1 MSQICHLLCRYC
13 NLTYIQSIFFPMN
26 NLRLVKFSTFIF
38 SILSIGAVYAQA
50 IYPIDQAEILAG
62 SKFDIKIEF
71 SQVLKPEEVFIELNG
86 VPANKAILSKSEF
99 IANENGKGS
108 SIIYRDVQLSKAGK
122 YQALARTPQEKL
134 QVTWDVYASGPRRV
148 KNVIL
153 FIGDGMT
160 IANRTAAR
168 VLSKGIAEGKYQG
181 RLAFDD
187 MPSTA
192 MIGTS
197 GSDSLITDSA
207 NSMSAYTTGHKT
219 AVNAMGVYVSRANDN
234 LSHPKVETITELL
247 KRKTKM
253 SVGIV
258 SDAELEDATPGAMVA
273 HTRRRADKQY
283 IADQLLASKAEVIL
297 GGGSAYFYPKSSKGS
312 KRKDENNLV
321 DTFKTD
327 GYQIALTKQELIA
340 AAQNKNTK
348 KLFGVFHPD
357 NMDGSLDR
365 LFLKK
370 NTVSQY
376 PNQPDL
382 TEMTQ
387 SAIDVLSRNPNGFF
401 LMVEAALIDKFNHPL
416 DWERAAFD
424 TIMLSNAVQVAKD
437 FAKTHPDT
445 LIIVTPDHT
454 HSGSI
459 SGVVHDDKPGPLREK
474 VGIYADA
481 GYPNYPKADIQGYPN
496 QIDVTKRLAFF
507 YGSYP
512 DHYETLH
519 PKLDG
524 TFVPAVKGEDGK
536 YVANSKYLQLQE
548 DAIHVGGNLP
558 SHQDVGVHTA
568 DDAVLNATGP
578 GSEKFK
584 GFMDNTEVFKIM
596 VQTLGLGAK

>member
-1 MSQICHLLCRYC
+1 MKISSVLKFAL
-13 NLTYIQSIFFPMN
+13 SIFV
-26 NLRLVKFSTFIF
+26 LC
-38 SILSIGAVYAQA
+38 QA
-50 IYPIDQAEILAG
+50 FAIQAATIYPINDASILLG

-71 SQVLKPEEVFIELNG
+71 NAVVPVTDIRLTINGAPLNSI
-86 VPANKAILSKSEF
+86 VSPPPEF

-108 SIIYRDVQLSKAGK
+108 SIVYRDVELKQTGKLVIDAKAGDETAK
-122 YQALARTPQEKL
+122 
-134 QVTWDVYASGPRRV
+134 VTWNVYASGPRKV

-168 VLSKGIAEGKYQG
+168 VLSKGITQGKYQNV
-181 RLAFDD
+181 LSFDD
-187 MPSTA
+187 MPNTA
-192 MIGTS
+192 LIGTS

-207 NSMSAYTTGHKT
+207 NSMSAYMTGHKT
-219 AVNAMGVYVSRANDN
+219 AVNAMGVYVSRATDN
-234 LSHPKVETITELL
+234 LSHPKVETIAELI

-258 SDAELEDATPGAMVA
+258 SDAELEDATPGAVVS

-283 IADQLLASKAEVIL
+283 IADQLLASGADVIL
-297 GGGSAYFYPKSSKGS
+297 GGGSAYFYPQTSKGS
-312 KRKDENNLV
+312 KRKDDKSLV
-321 DTFKTD
+321 EAFKSN
-327 GYQIALTKQELIA
+327 GYQLAFTKQELMSES
-340 AAQNKNTK
+340 QNPATK

-365 LFLKK
+365 FFLKK
-370 NTVSQY
+370 NTVMEY

-382 TEMTQ
+382 TQMTQ
-387 SAIDVLSRNPNGFF
+387 AALDVLSKNKNGFF

-424 TIMLSNAVQVAKD
+424 TIMLSNAVQIAKD

-459 SGVVHDDKPGPLREK
+459 SGVVNDSKPGPLREK
-474 VGIYADA
+474 VGTYADA
-481 GYPNYPKADIQGYPN
+481 GYPNYPKANVEGYPD
-496 QIDVTKRLAFF
+496 QVDVSKRLAFF
-507 YGSYP
+507 YGAYP
-512 DHYETLH
+512 DHYETMH

-524 TFVPAVKGEDGK
+524 TFIPAVKLDDGA
-536 YVANSKYLQLQE
+536 YAANPKYLQQQQ

-558 SHQDVGVHTA
+558 VNQESGVHTA
-568 DDAVLNATGP
+568 DDAVLNAVGP
-578 GSEKFK
+578 NSDKFK
-584 GFMDNTEVFKIM
+584 GFMDNTMVFKVM
-596 VQTLGLGAK
+596 VESLGLGQK

>member
-1 MSQICHLLCRYC
+1 MSINRFARFLLVTAAFYF
-13 NLTYIQSIFFPMN
+13 NHTAHAA
-26 NLRLVKFSTFIF
+26 
-38 SILSIGAVYAQA
+38 AVY
-50 IYPIDQAEILAG
+50 PINNAAILAG
-62 SKFDIKIEF
+62 SKFDIKVEF
-71 SQVLKPEEVFIELNG
+71 SQAVNLEEVVIDINGSPSNKLITAKPEFI
-86 VPANKAILSKSEF
+86 P
-99 IANENGKGS
+99 NENGKGS
-108 SIIYRDVQLSKAGK
+108 SILFRDVQLTKAGK
-122 YQALARTPQEKL
+122 YQVVARTPQERL

-168 VLSKGIAEGKYQG
+168 VLSKGIVEGKYQG
-181 RLAFDD
+181 KLAFDD

-219 AVNAMGVYVSRANDN
+219 AVNAMGVYVSRASDN
-234 LSHPKVETITELL
+234 LSHPKVETITELV
-247 KRKTKM
+247 KRNTNM

-258 SDAELEDATPGAMVA
+258 SDAELQDATPGAMVA

-283 IADQLLASKAEVIL
+283 IADQLLASHAEVIL
-297 GGGSAYFYPKSSKGS
+297 GGGSAYFYPQSTKGS

-321 DTFKTD
+321 DAFKAD
-327 GYQIALTKQELIA
+327 GYKVALTKQELIA
-340 AAQNKNTK
+340 AAENKNTK

-370 NTVSQY
+370 NTVPQY

-387 SAIDVLSRNPNGFF
+387 SAIEVLSRNPNGFF

-424 TIMLSNAVQVAKD
+424 TIMLSNAVQSAKD

-459 SGVVHDDKPGPLREK
+459 SGVIHDDKPGLLREK
-474 VGIYADA
+474 VGIYAEA
-481 GYPNYPKADIQGYPN
+481 GYPNYPKADVQGYPN
-496 QIDVTKRLAFF
+496 QIDVSKRLAFF
-507 YGSYP
+507 YGNYP
-512 DHYETLH
+512 DHYETMH

-524 TFVPAVKGEDGK
+524 TFVPAVKSDNGK
-536 YVANSKYLQLQE
+536 FIANPKYLQLQE

-558 SHQDVGVHTA
+558 SHQDAGVHTA
-568 DDAVLNATGP
+568 DDAVLNAMGP

-584 GFMDNTEVFKIM
+584 GFMDNTEVFKVM
-596 VQTLGLGAK
+596 VQSLGLGSK

>member
-1 MSQICHLLCRYC
+1 MNIARLLKVTPF
-13 NLTYIQSIFFPMN
+13 L
-26 NLRLVKFSTFIF
+26 FSA
-38 SILSIGAVYAQA
+38 LYIGAAQGQA
-50 IYPIDQAEILAG
+50 IYPIDKAEILAG
-62 SKFDIKIEF
+62 SKFDIKVELKQVVNQNDLIIE
-71 SQVLKPEEVFIELNG
+71 VNG
-86 VPANKAILSKSEF
+86 IPANKAILAKPEF
-99 IANENGKGS
+99 ISDENGKGS
-108 SIIYRDVQLSKAGK
+108 SIIYRDVQFSKAGQ
-122 YQALARTPQEKL
+122 YVITARSPQEKL
-134 QVTWDVYASGPRRV
+134 QVTWDIYASGPRRV

-168 VLSKGIAEGKYQG
+168 VLSKGISEGKYQG

-219 AVNAMGVYVSRANDN
+219 AVNAMGVYVSRASDN
-234 LSHPKVETITELL
+234 LSHPRVETITELL
-247 KRKTKM
+247 KRKTNM

-258 SDAELEDATPGAMVA
+258 SDAELQDATPGAMVA

-297 GGGSAYFYPKSSKGS
+297 GGGAAYFYPQSAKGS
-312 KRKDENNLV
+312 KRKDENNLI
-321 DTFKTD
+321 DAFKMD
-327 GYQIALTKQELIA
+327 GYQVAFTKQELITA
-340 AAQNKNTK
+340 AENKNTK
-348 KLFGVFHPD
+348 KLFGVFHPE

-387 SAIDVLSRNPNGFF
+387 TAIDVLSRNPNGFF

-474 VGIYADA
+474 VGIYAAA
-481 GYPNYPKADIQGYPN
+481 GYPNYPKADVQGYPN
-496 QIDVTKRLAFF
+496 QIDVSKRLAFF
-507 YGSYP
+507 YGNYP
-512 DHYETLH
+512 DHYETMH

-524 TFVPAVKGEDGK
+524 TFVPAIKDESGK
-536 YVANSKYLQLQE
+536 YIANPKYIQLQE

-578 GSEKFK
+578 GSGKFK
-584 GFMDNTEVFKIM
+584 GFMDNTEVFKVM
-596 VQTLGLGAK
+596 VQTLGLGSK

>member
-1 MSQICHLLCRYC
+1 MKTH
-13 NLTYIQSIFFPMN
+13 
-26 NLRLVKFSTFIF
+26 
-38 SILSIGAVYAQA
+38 LSIKTSLFISLGFIAGFVQAAA
-50 IYPIDQAEILAG
+50 IYPIDQAAILAG

-71 SQVLKPEEVFIELNG
+71 NTVISPEAAVIELNG
-86 VPANKAILSKSEF
+86 APINKSISSKPEF

-108 SIIYRDVQLSKAGK
+108 SILFRDVQLAKAGK
-122 YQALARTPQEKL
+122 YEIVARSPQERL
-134 QVTWDVYASGPRRV
+134 QVSWDVYSSGPRRV

-160 IANRTAAR
+160 IANRTTAR
-168 VLSKGIAEGKYQG
+168 VLSKGIQEGKYQG

-187 MPSTA
+187 MPNTA

-219 AVNAMGVYVSRANDN
+219 AVNAMGVYVSRASDN
-234 LSHPKVETITELL
+234 LSHPKVETIAELI
-247 KRKTKM
+247 KRNTKM
-253 SVGIV
+253 AVGIV
-258 SDAELEDATPGAMVA
+258 SDAELEDATPGAMVS

-283 IADQLLASKAEVIL
+283 IADQLLSSGAEVIL
-297 GGGSAYFYPKSSKGS
+297 GGGSAYFYPQSAKVS
-312 KRKDENNLV
+312 KRKDDKNLV
-321 DTFKTD
+321 EGFKSE
-327 GYQIALTKQELIA
+327 GYQLAFTKQELTS
-340 AAQNKNTK
+340 AAQNKSTK

-365 LFLKK
+365 LYLKK
-370 NTVSQY
+370 NTVEQY

-424 TIMLSNAVQVAKD
+424 TIMLSNAVQIAKD

-474 VGIYADA
+474 VGIYAEA

-496 QIDVTKRLAFF
+496 KIDVSKRIAFF
-507 YGSYP
+507 YGAYP
-512 DHYETLH
+512 DHYETMH

-524 TFVPAVKGEDGK
+524 TFVPAIKDESGK
-536 YVANSKYLQLQE
+536 YVANPKYIQLQE
-548 DAIHVGGNLP
+548 DAIHMGGNLP
-558 SHQDVGVHTA
+558 VNQESGVHTA
-568 DDAVLNATGP
+568 DDAVLNAMGP

-596 VQTLGLGAK
+596 VQSLGLGSK

>member
-1 MSQICHLLCRYC
+1 
-13 NLTYIQSIFFPMN
+13 MN

-38 SILSIGAVYAQA
+38 SILSIGTVYAQA

-99 IANENGKGS
+99 ISNENGKGS

-122 YQALARTPQEKL
+122 YQVLARTPQEKL
-134 QVTWDVYASGPRRV
+134 QATWDVYASGPRRV

>member
-1 MSQICHLLCRYC
+1 MNIAHLIKSTLC
-13 NLTYIQSIFFPMN
+13 
-26 NLRLVKFSTFIF
+26 VF
-38 SILSIGAVYAQA
+38 SIAFISAAHAQA
-50 IYPIDQAEILAG
+50 IYPIDNAQILAG
-62 SKFDIKIEF
+62 SNFDIKVELSQAVNPSEVVIE
-71 SQVLKPEEVFIELNG
+71 VNG
-86 VPANKAILSKSEF
+86 LPVNKLILAKSEF
-99 IANENGKGS
+99 IQNENGKGS
-108 SIIYRDVQLSKAGK
+108 SIIYRDVQLPKAGK
-122 YQALARTPQEKL
+122 YAVVARTPQEKL
-134 QVTWDVYASGPRRV
+134 QVTWEVYASGPRRV

-168 VLSKGIAEGKYQG
+168 VLSKGIIEGKYQG

-219 AVNAMGVYVSRANDN
+219 AVNAMGVYVSRASNN
-234 LSHPKVETITELL
+234 LSHPKVETIAELI

-258 SDAELEDATPGAMVA
+258 SDAELQDATPGAMVA

-297 GGGSAYFYPKSSKGS
+297 GGGSAYFYPQSSKGS

-321 DTFKTD
+321 ETFKAD
-327 GYQIALTKQELIA
+327 GYQVALTKQELIA
-340 AAQNKNTK
+340 ASENKNTK

-459 SGVVHDDKPGPLREK
+459 SGVVNDDKTGPLREK
-474 VGIYADA
+474 VGTYADA

-496 QIDVTKRLAFF
+496 KIDVTKRLAFF
-507 YGSYP
+507 YGNYP

-524 TFVPAVKGEDGK
+524 TFVPAVKGEGGK
-536 YVANSKYLQLQE
+536 YIANPKYIQLQE

-558 SHQDVGVHTA
+558 AHQESGVHTA
-568 DDAVLNATGP
+568 DDAVLNAIGP

-584 GFMDNTEVFKIM
+584 GFMDNTEVFKVM
-596 VQTLGLGAK
+596 VQTLGLGSK

>member
-1 MSQICHLLCRYC
+1 MNLPKIFKLL
-13 NLTYIQSIFFPMN
+13 LPF
-26 NLRLVKFSTFIF
+26 LVTF
-38 SILSIGAVYAQA
+38 YALQTNA
-50 IYPIDQAEILAG
+50 ATIYPIDSAAILMG
-62 SKFDIKIEF
+62 SRFDIKIEF
-71 SQVLKPEEVFIELNG
+71 NNAISIDDIVIELNG
-86 VPANKAILSKSEF
+86 KPISNFHTTKPEF
-99 IANENGKGS
+99 ISNEGGKGS
-108 SIIYRDVQLSKAGK
+108 SVIYRDIQFAKSGK
-122 YQALARTPQEKL
+122 YLLTAKTPQEKAE
-134 QVTWDVYASGPRRV
+134 VTWDVYSSGPRRV

-153 FIGDGMT
+153 FVGDGMT

-168 VLSKGIAEGKYQG
+168 VLSKGIIEGKYQG

-219 AVNAMGVYVSRANDN
+219 AVNAMGVYASRASDT
-234 LSHPKVETITELL
+234 LSHPKVETIAELI

-258 SDAELEDATPGAMVA
+258 SDAELQDATPGAVVS

-283 IADQLLASKAEVIL
+283 IADQLLASGAEVIL
-297 GGGSAYFYPKSSKGS
+297 GGGSAYFYPQSLKGS
-312 KRKDENNLV
+312 KRKDEKNLV
-321 DTFKTD
+321 ELFKSD
-327 GYQIALTKQELIA
+327 GYQIALTKQELLSA
-340 AAQNKNTK
+340 ADNKNTK

-365 LFLKK
+365 LYLKK
-370 NTVSQY
+370 NTVNQY

-382 TEMTQ
+382 TEMTS
-387 SAIDVLSRNPNGFF
+387 SAIEVLSRNPNGFF

-424 TIMLSNAVQVAKD
+424 TIMLSNAVQIAKD

-459 SGVVHDDKPGPLREK
+459 SGVVNDEKPGPLRER
-474 VGIYADA
+474 VGVYANA
-481 GYPNYPKADIQGYPN
+481 GYPNYPKADVQGYPS
-496 QIDVTKRLAFF
+496 QIDVSKRLAFF
-507 YGSYP
+507 YGNYP
-512 DHYETLH
+512 DHYETMH

-524 TFVPAVKGEDGK
+524 TFVPAVKGEGGK
-536 YVANSKYLQLQE
+536 YVANPKYQQLQE

-558 SHQDVGVHTA
+558 AHQDTGVHTA
-568 DDAVLNATGP
+568 DDAVLNAMGP

-584 GFMDNTEVFKIM
+584 GFMDNTEVFKVM
-596 VQTLGLGAK
+596 VDTLGLGQK

>member
-1 MSQICHLLCRYC
+1 MTSSLWIFEIIL
-13 NLTYIQSIFFPMN
+13 NFFPQTMN
-26 NLRLVKFSTFIF
+26 LSQLSKFTLTFLV
-38 SILSIGAVYAQA
+38 SIYAALSHSAV
-50 IYPIDQAEILAG
+50 IYPIDNAAILSG

-71 SQVLKPEEVFIELNG
+71 SHVINPEDIAIELNG
-86 VPANKAILSKSEF
+86 KPISKTVLVKPEF
-99 IANENGKGS
+99 ISNESGKGS
-108 SIIYRDVQLSKAGK
+108 SLIFRDIQLSKSGK
-122 YQALARTPQEKL
+122 YLLTAKTSQEKVG
-134 QVTWDVYASGPRRV
+134 VTWDVYSGGPRRV

-153 FIGDGMT
+153 FVGDGMT

-168 VLSKGIAEGKYQG
+168 VLSKGIVEGKYQG
-181 RLAFDD
+181 KLAFDD
-187 MPSTA
+187 MPYTA

-219 AVNAMGVYVSRANDN
+219 AVNAMGVYVSRASDN
-234 LSHPKVETITELL
+234 LAHPKVETIAELI

-258 SDAELEDATPGAMVA
+258 SDAELQDATPGAMVA

-283 IADQLLASKAEVIL
+283 IADQLLASGAEVIL
-297 GGGSAYFYPKSSKGS
+297 GGGSAYFYPQSTKGS
-312 KRKDENNLV
+312 KRKDEKNLV
-321 DTFKTD
+321 DVFKSD
-327 GYQIALTKQELIA
+327 GYQVALTKQELLA
-340 AAQNKNTK
+340 TSANKNTK

-365 LFLKK
+365 LYLKK
-370 NTVSQY
+370 NTVNQY

-382 TEMTQ
+382 TEMTS
-387 SAIDVLSRNPNGFF
+387 SAIEVLSRNPNGFF

-424 TIMLSNAVQVAKD
+424 TIMLSNAVQIAKD

-459 SGVVHDDKPGPLREK
+459 SGVINDDKPGPLREK
-474 VGIYADA
+474 VGIYAEA
-481 GYPNYPKADIQGYPN
+481 GYPNYPKADVQGYPS
-496 QIDVTKRLAFF
+496 QIDVSKRIAFF
-507 YGSYP
+507 YGNYP
-512 DHYETLH
+512 DHYETMH

-524 TFVPAVKGEDGK
+524 TFVPAVKGEGGK
-536 YVANSKYLQLQE
+536 FVANPKYQQLQE

-558 SHQDVGVHTA
+558 SHQDSGVHTA
-568 DDAVLNATGP
+568 DDAVLNAVGP
-578 GSEKFK
+578 GADKFK
-584 GFMDNTEVFKIM
+584 GFMDNTEVFRVM
-596 VQTLGLGAK
+596 VDALGLGQK

>member
-1 MSQICHLLCRYC
+1 MKIASFLKITSFILATCFF
-13 NLTYIQSIFFPMN
+13 NVTYAA
-26 NLRLVKFSTFIF
+26 
-38 SILSIGAVYAQA
+38 AV
-50 IYPIDQAEILAG
+50 YPIDKAEILAG
-62 SKFDIKIEF
+62 SKFDIKVEFNQVIKPGDVVIEM
-71 SQVLKPEEVFIELNG
+71 NG
-86 VPANKAILSKSEF
+86 APIGKLINTKSEF
-99 IANENGKGS
+99 IENEHGKGS
-108 SIIYRDVQLSKAGK
+108 SIIFRDVQLLKAGK
-122 YQALARTPQEKL
+122 YEVLARSPQEKL
-134 QVTWDVYASGPRRV
+134 SVTWDIYSSGPRRV

-168 VLSKGIAEGKYQG
+168 VLSKGISEGKYQG

-187 MPSTA
+187 MPNTA

-234 LSHPKVETITELL
+234 LSHPRVETISEII
-247 KRKTKM
+247 KRNTKM

-258 SDAELEDATPGAMVA
+258 SDAELQDATPGAMVS

-297 GGGSAYFYPKSSKGS
+297 GGGSAYFYPQSSKGS
-312 KRKDENNLV
+312 KRKDEANLV
-321 DTFKTD
+321 DAFKLD
-327 GYQIALTKQELIA
+327 GYQVALTKQELIA
-340 AAQNKNTK
+340 AAQNKNTM

-370 NTVSQY
+370 NTVAEY

-387 SAIDVLSRNPNGFF
+387 SAIEVLSRNPNGFF

-474 VGIYADA
+474 VGIYAAA
-481 GYPNYPKADIQGYPN
+481 GYPNYPKADVQGYPN
-496 QIDVTKRLAFF
+496 QIDVSKRLAFF
-507 YGSYP
+507 YGNYP
-512 DHYETLH
+512 DHYETMH

-524 TFVPAVKGEDGK
+524 TFVPAVKGEGGQYIANPK
-536 YVANSKYLQLQE
+536 YVQLQE

-596 VQTLGLGAK
+596 VQTLGLGSK

>member
-1 MSQICHLLCRYC
+1 MNLL
-13 NLTYIQSIFFPMN
+13 NLYRA
-26 NLRLVKFSTFIF
+26 LLL
-38 SILSIGAVYAQA
+38 ILLGISAGLAQASA
-50 IYPIDQAEILAG
+50 IYPIDRAAILAG

-71 SQVLKPEEVFIELNG
+71 NSVINSKDAVIELNG
-86 VPANKAILSKSEF
+86 SPIQKTISVKPEF
-99 IANENGKGS
+99 IQDENGKGS
-108 SIIYRDVQLSKAGK
+108 SFIFRDVQISKPGT
-122 YQALARTPQEKL
+122 YQIVVKLPQERF
-134 QVTWDVYASGPRRV
+134 QVNWDVYASGPRRV

-160 IANRTAAR
+160 IANRTTAR
-168 VLSKGIAEGKYQG
+168 VLSKGIQEGKYQG

-219 AVNAMGVYVSRANDN
+219 AVNAMGVYVSRAGDN
-234 LSHPKVETITELL
+234 FSHPKVETIAELI
-247 KRKTKM
+247 KRNTKM

-273 HTRRRADKQY
+273 HTRRRADKEY
-283 IADQLLASKAEVIL
+283 IANQLLASGAEVIL
-297 GGGSAYFYPKSSKGS
+297 GGGSAYFYPKSEKGS
-312 KRKDENNLV
+312 KRKDEKNLV
-321 DTFKTD
+321 EAFKSD
-327 GYQIALTKQELIA
+327 GYKLAFTKQELA
-340 AAQNKNTK
+340 AAADSKNTK

-365 LFLKK
+365 LYLKK
-370 NTVSQY
+370 NTVEQY

-387 SAIDVLSRNPNGFF
+387 SAIEVLSRNPNGFF

-424 TIMLSNAVQVAKD
+424 TIMLSNAVQIAKD

-459 SGVVHDDKPGPLREK
+459 NGVVRDDRPGPLREK
-474 VGIYADA
+474 VGVYAEA
-481 GYPNYPKADIQGYPN
+481 GYPNYPKADIQGYPDR
-496 QIDVTKRLAFF
+496 IDVSKRIAFF
-507 YGSYP
+507 YGAYP
-512 DHYETLH
+512 DHYETMH

-524 TFVPAVKGEDGK
+524 TFVPAVKDESGK
-536 YVANSKYLQLQE
+536 YVANPKYIQLQE

-558 SHQDVGVHTA
+558 SGQESGVHAA
-568 DDAVLNATGP
+568 DDAVLNAIGP

-584 GFMDNTEVFKIM
+584 GFMDNTEVFKVM
-596 VQTLGLGAK
+596 VESLGLGSK

>member
-1 MSQICHLLCRYC
+1 MKILHLFKTSLF
-13 NLTYIQSIFFPMN
+13 LLAM
-26 NLRLVKFSTFIF
+26 LL
-38 SILSIGAVYAQA
+38 GAKIYAAA
-50 IYPIDQAEILAG
+50 IYPIDNAAILAG
-62 SKFDIKIEF
+62 SKFDIKIELNN
-71 SQVLKPEEVFIELNG
+71 VVNPEDLIIQING
-86 VPANKAILSKSEF
+86 APLSKWISSKPQF

-108 SIIYRDVQLSKAGK
+108 SLIFRDVQITKAGK
-122 YQALARTPQEKL
+122 YQLVARAGQETL
-134 QVTWDVYASGPRRV
+134 QVSWDVYASGPRRV

-168 VLSKGIAEGKYQG
+168 VLSKGIVQGKYQG

-187 MPSTA
+187 MPNTA

-197 GSDSLITDSA
+197 GSDSLITDFA
-207 NSMSAYTTGHKT
+207 NLMSAYTTGHKT

-234 LSHPKVETITELL
+234 LSHPKVETITELI
-247 KRKTKM
+247 KRNTKM
-253 SVGIV
+253 AVGIV
-258 SDAELEDATPGAMVA
+258 SDAELEDATPGAMVS

-297 GGGSAYFYPKSSKGS
+297 GGGSAYFYPQSAKGS
-312 KRKDENNLV
+312 KRKDENNLLES
-321 DTFKTD
+321 FKLD
-327 GYQIALTKQELIA
+327 GYQTVFTKQELISA
-340 AAQNKNTK
+340 AEDKNTK

-365 LFLKK
+365 FFLKK
-370 NTVSQY
+370 NTVPQY

-387 SAIDVLSRNPNGFF
+387 SALDVLSRNPNGFF

-424 TIMLSNAVQVAKD
+424 TIMLSNAVQVAKE

-459 SGVVHDDKPGPLREK
+459 SGVVDDDKPGPLREK
-474 VGIYADA
+474 VGIYAEA
-481 GYPNYPKADIQGYPN
+481 GYPNYPKADVQGYPN
-496 QIDVTKRLAFF
+496 QIDVSKRLAYF
-507 YGSYP
+507 YGNYP
-512 DHYETLH
+512 DHYETMH

-536 YVANSKYLQLQE
+536 FIANPKYVQLQE

-568 DDAVLNATGP
+568 DDAVLNAMGP

-584 GFMDNTEVFKIM
+584 GFMDNTEVFKVM
-596 VQTLGLGAK
+596 VQTLGLGSSK

>member
-1 MSQICHLLCRYC
+1 MM
-13 NLTYIQSIFFPMN
+13 NIQYFY
-26 NLRLVKFSTFIF
+26 KFTFTLF
-38 SILSIGAVYAQA
+38 WLSFAAATQAAA
-50 IYPIDQAEILAG
+50 IYPIDKAEILAG
-62 SKFDIKIEF
+62 SKFDIK
-71 SQVLKPEEVFIELNG
+71 VELNNVVNPDDLMIEING
-86 VPANKAILSKSEF
+86 APVSKFIPNKPQF

-108 SIIYRDVQLSKAGK
+108 SLIIRDVQITKAGK
-122 YQALARTPQEKL
+122 YDLVARTAQERL
-134 QVTWDVYASGPRRV
+134 QVSWDVYASGPRRV

-168 VLSKGIAEGKYQG
+168 VLSKGIVQGKYQG

-219 AVNAMGVYVSRANDN
+219 AVNAMGVYVSRATDN
-234 LSHPKVETITELL
+234 LSHPKVETISELI
-247 KRKTKM
+247 RRNTKM

-258 SDAELEDATPGAMVA
+258 SDSELEDATPAAVVA

-297 GGGSAYFYPKSSKGS
+297 GGGSAYFYPQSTKGS

-321 DTFKTD
+321 ESFKVE
-327 GYQIALTKQELIA
+327 GYQTVFTKQELLA
-340 AAQNKNTK
+340 AATNKNTK

-365 LFLKK
+365 FFLKK
-370 NTVSQY
+370 NTVPQY

-387 SAIDVLSRNPNGFF
+387 SAIEVLSRNPDGFF

-459 SGVVHDDKPGPLREK
+459 SGVIHDDRPGPLREK
-474 VGIYADA
+474 VGIYAEA
-481 GYPNYPKADIQGYPN
+481 GYPNYPKADVQGYPN
-496 QIDVTKRLAFF
+496 QIDVSKRLAFF

-512 DHYETLH
+512 DHYETMH

-524 TFVPAVKGEDGK
+524 TFVPAVKAADGK
-536 YVANSKYLQLQE
+536 YVANPKYIQLQE

-568 DDAVLNATGP
+568 DDAVLNAQGP

-584 GFMDNTEVFKIM
+584 GFMDNTEVFKVM
-596 VQTLGLGAK
+596 VQTLGLGNK

>member
-1 MSQICHLLCRYC
+1 MNTSQF
-13 NLTYIQSIFFPMN
+13 IQHA
-26 NLRLVKFSTFIF
+26 TFI
-38 SILSIGAVYAQA
+38 LLGACATLVQAAA
-50 IYPIDQAEILAG
+50 IYPIDQAAILAG
-62 SKFDIKIEF
+62 SKFDIKVEF
-71 SQVLKPEEVFIELNG
+71 NSVVNQNDIVIDLNG
-86 VPANKAILSKSEF
+86 IPINKVISSKPDF

-108 SIIYRDVQLSKAGK
+108 SILFRDVQISKSGK
-122 YQALARTPQEKL
+122 YQINARVPQEQL
-134 QVTWDVYASGPRRV
+134 QVSWEVYASGPRRV

-153 FIGDGMT
+153 FVGDGMT

-168 VLSKGIAEGKYQG
+168 VLSKGIQEGKYQG

-219 AVNAMGVYVSRANDN
+219 AVNAMGVYVSRAADN
-234 LSHPKVETITELL
+234 LSHPRVETIAELI
-247 KRKTKM
+247 KRNTKM
-253 SVGIV
+253 AVGIV
-258 SDAELEDATPGAMVA
+258 SDAELQDATPAAVVA

-283 IADQLLASKAEVIL
+283 IADQLKASGAEVIL
-297 GGGSAYFYPKSSKGS
+297 GGGSAYFYPQSVNGS
-312 KRKDENNLV
+312 KRKDEKNLV
-321 DTFKTD
+321 DGFKAD
-327 GYQIALTKQELIA
+327 GYQLAFTKQELLA
-340 AAQNKNTK
+340 ASQSKTTK

-365 LFLKK
+365 LYLRK
-370 NTVSQY
+370 NTVEQY
-376 PNQPDL
+376 PDQPDL

-424 TIMLSNAVQVAKD
+424 TIMLSNAVQIAKD
-437 FAKTHPDT
+437 FAKKNPDT

-459 SGVVHDDKPGPLREK
+459 SGVVHDDRPGPLREK
-474 VGIYADA
+474 VGVYASA
-481 GYPNYPKADIQGYPN
+481 GYPNYPKADALGYPN
-496 QIDVTKRLAFF
+496 QIDVSKRIAFF
-507 YGSYP
+507 YGNYP
-512 DHYETLH
+512 DHYETMH

-524 TFVPAVKGEDGK
+524 TFVPAVKDGSGK
-536 YVANSKYLQLQE
+536 YVANPKYVQLQE
-548 DAIHVGGNLP
+548 DAIHMGGNLP
-558 SHQDVGVHTA
+558 THQEVGVHTA
-568 DDAVLNATGP
+568 DDAVLNAMGP

-584 GFMDNTEVFKIM
+584 GFMDNTEVFKVM
-596 VQTLGLGAK
+596 VQSLGLGAK

>member
-1 MSQICHLLCRYC
+1 MNIHQLCKTS
-13 NLTYIQSIFFPMN
+13 LFLFAFTFGGTIFAA
-26 NLRLVKFSTFIF
+26 
-38 SILSIGAVYAQA
+38 AV
-50 IYPIDQAEILAG
+50 YPIDSASILAG
-62 SKFDIKIEF
+62 SHFDIK
-71 SQVLKPEEVFIELNG
+71 VELNNVVQPEDLVIEVNG
-86 VPANKAILSKSEF
+86 APIGKLVTSKPQF

-108 SIIYRDVQLSKAGK
+108 SLIYRDVKITKAGK
-122 YQALARTPQEKL
+122 YVLVARAGREQI
-134 QVTWDVYASGPRRV
+134 QVAWDVYASGPRRV

-168 VLSKGIAEGKYQG
+168 VLSKGIVQGKYQG

-219 AVNAMGVYVSRANDN
+219 AVNAMGVYVSRADDN
-234 LSHPKVETITELL
+234 LSHPKVETISELV
-247 KRKTKM
+247 KRNTKM
-253 SVGIV
+253 AVGIV

-297 GGGSAYFYPKSSKGS
+297 GGGSAYFYPQSSKGS
-312 KRKDENNLV
+312 KRKDEKNLV
-321 DTFKTD
+321 ETFKVD
-327 GYQIALTKQELIA
+327 GYQNVFTKQELLA
-340 AAQNKNTK
+340 AAQDKKTQ

-365 LFLKK
+365 FFLKK

-387 SAIDVLSRNPNGFF
+387 SAIEVLSRNPNGFF

-459 SGVVHDDKPGPLREK
+459 SGVVHDEKPGPLREK
-474 VGIYADA
+474 VGIYAEA
-481 GYPNYPKADIQGYPN
+481 GFPNYPKADVQGYPN
-496 QIDVTKRLAFF
+496 QVDVSNRLAFF
-507 YGSYP
+507 YSSYP
-512 DHYETLH
+512 DHYETMH

-524 TFVPAVKGEDGK
+524 TFVPAIKGEDGK
-536 YVANSKYLQLQE
+536 FVANPKYLQLQE

-558 SHQDVGVHTA
+558 SSQDVGVHSA
-568 DDAVLNATGP
+568 DDAVLNAMGP

-584 GFMDNTEVFKIM
+584 GFMDNTEVFKVM
-596 VQTLGLGAK
+596 VKSLGLGSK

>member
-1 MSQICHLLCRYC
+1 MNIAHLLKI
-13 NLTYIQSIFFPMN
+13 TA
-26 NLRLVKFSTFIF
+26 FIF
-38 SILSIGAVYAQA
+38 ASLFLNVIHAAV
-50 IYPIDQAEILAG
+50 IYPIDKAEILAG
-62 SKFDIKIEF
+62 SKFDIKVEF
-71 SQVLKPEEVFIELNG
+71 NQVVNPSEVAITVNG
-86 VPANKAILSKSEF
+86 MPANKLIIAKSEF
-99 IANENGKGS
+99 ISNENGKGS
-108 SIIYRDVQLSKAGK
+108 SIIYRDVQLPKAGK
-122 YQALARTPQEKL
+122 YQVIARASQEEL
-134 QVTWDVYASGPRRV
+134 QVTWEVYASGPRRV

-168 VLSKGIAEGKYQG
+168 VLSKGITEGKYQG
-181 RLAFDD
+181 RLSFDD

-219 AVNAMGVYVSRANDN
+219 AVNAMGVYVSRASDN
-234 LSHPKVETITELL
+234 FSHPKVETITELL

-253 SVGIV
+253 AVGIV
-258 SDAELEDATPGAMVA
+258 SDAELQDATPGAMVA

-297 GGGSAYFYPKSSKGS
+297 GGGSAYFYPQSSKGS

-321 DTFKTD
+321 ETFKAD
-327 GYQIALTKQELIA
+327 GYQVALTKQELIA
-340 AAQNKNTK
+340 AAENKNTK

-365 LFLKK
+365 FFLKQ
-370 NTVSQY
+370 NTVPQY

-474 VGIYADA
+474 VGVYAAA
-481 GYPNYPKADIQGYPN
+481 GYPNYPKADVKGYPSE
-496 QIDVTKRLAFF
+496 IDVSKRLAFF
-507 YGSYP
+507 YGNYP

-524 TFVPAVKGEDGK
+524 TFVPAVKGEGGK
-536 YVANSKYLQLQE
+536 YVANPKYIQLQE
-548 DAIHVGGNLP
+548 DAIHMNGNLP
-558 SHQDVGVHTA
+558 SHQAVGVHTA
-568 DDAVLNATGP
+568 DDAVLNAIGP

-584 GFMDNTEVFKIM
+584 GFMDNTEVFKVM
-596 VQTLGLGAK
+596 VQTLGLGSK

>member
-1 MSQICHLLCRYC
+1 MNAFQLIQRASFILLGAFG
-13 NLTYIQSIFFPMN
+13 T
-26 NLRLVKFSTFIF
+26 LVQ
-38 SILSIGAVYAQA
+38 AAA
-50 IYPIDQAEILAG
+50 IYPIDQASILAG
-62 SKFDIKIEF
+62 SKFDIKVEF
-71 SQVLKPEEVFIELNG
+71 NTVVNQSDIVIDLNG
-86 VPANKAILSKSEF
+86 SPMSKVIANQPEF

-108 SIIYRDVQLSKAGK
+108 SILFRDVQITKPGK
-122 YQALARTPQEKL
+122 YEIKARVPQEQL
-134 QVTWDVYASGPRRV
+134 QVSWEVYASGPRRV

-153 FIGDGMT
+153 FVGDGMT
-160 IANRTAAR
+160 IANRTTAR
-168 VLSKGIAEGKYQG
+168 VLSKGITEGKYQG

-187 MPSTA
+187 MPNTA

-219 AVNAMGVYVSRANDN
+219 AVNAMGVYVSRATDN
-234 LSHPKVETITELL
+234 LSHPKVETIAELI
-247 KRKTKM
+247 KRNTKM
-253 SVGIV
+253 AVGIV
-258 SDAELEDATPGAMVA
+258 SDAELQDATPAAVVA

-283 IADQLLASKAEVIL
+283 IADQLKASGAEVIL
-297 GGGSAYFYPKSSKGS
+297 GGGSAYFYPQSVKGS
-312 KRKDENNLV
+312 KRKDEQNLV
-321 DTFKTD
+321 DSFKAD
-327 GYQIALTKQELIA
+327 GYQLAFTKQELLA
-340 AAQNKNTK
+340 ASQNKSTK

-365 LFLKK
+365 LYLKK
-370 NTVSQY
+370 NTVEQY

-424 TIMLSNAVQVAKD
+424 TIMLSNAVQIAKD

-459 SGVVHDDKPGPLREK
+459 SGVVDDDKPGPLREK
-474 VGIYADA
+474 VGVYAAA
-481 GYPNYPKADIQGYPN
+481 GYPNYPKADIKGYPN
-496 QIDVTKRLAFF
+496 QIDVSKRIAFF
-507 YGSYP
+507 YGNYP
-512 DHYETLH
+512 DHYETMH

-524 TFVPAVKGEDGK
+524 TFVPAVKDASGK
-536 YVANSKYLQLQE
+536 YIANPKYIQLQE

-568 DDAVLNATGP
+568 DDAVLNAMGP

-584 GFMDNTEVFKIM
+584 GFMDNTEVFKAM
-596 VQTLGLGAK
+596 VQSLGLGAK

>member
-1 MSQICHLLCRYC
+1 MNLL
-13 NLTYIQSIFFPMN
+13 NLYRALFLILLGISAG
-26 NLRLVKFSTFIF
+26 LVQAS
-38 SILSIGAVYAQA
+38 A
-50 IYPIDQAEILAG
+50 IYPIDQAAILAG

-71 SQVLKPEEVFIELNG
+71 NTVINSKDAVIELNG
-86 VPANKAILSKSEF
+86 LPIQKTISVKPEF
-99 IANENGKGS
+99 IQDENGKGS
-108 SIIYRDVQLSKAGK
+108 SYIFRDVQISKPGT
-122 YQALARTPQEKL
+122 YQIVAKLPQERL
-134 QVTWDVYASGPRRV
+134 QVNWDVYASGPRRV

-160 IANRTAAR
+160 IANRTTAR
-168 VLSKGIAEGKYQG
+168 VLSKGIQEGKYQG

-219 AVNAMGVYVSRANDN
+219 AVNAMGVYVSRAGDN
-234 LSHPKVETITELL
+234 FSHPKVETIAELI
-247 KRKTKM
+247 KRNTKM

-273 HTRRRADKQY
+273 HTRRRADKEY
-283 IADQLLASKAEVIL
+283 IANQLLASGAEVIL
-297 GGGSAYFYPKSSKGS
+297 GGGSAYFYPKSEKGS
-312 KRKDENNLV
+312 KRKDEKNLV
-321 DTFKTD
+321 EAFKSD
-327 GYQIALTKQELIA
+327 GYKLAFNKQELA
-340 AAQNKNTK
+340 AAADSKNTK

-365 LFLKK
+365 LYLKK
-370 NTVSQY
+370 NTVEQY

-387 SAIDVLSRNPNGFF
+387 SAIEVLSRNPNGFF

-424 TIMLSNAVQVAKD
+424 TIMLSNAVQIAKD

-459 SGVVHDDKPGPLREK
+459 SGVVHDDRPGPLREK
-474 VGIYADA
+474 VGVYAEA

-496 QIDVTKRLAFF
+496 RIDVSKRIAFF
-507 YGSYP
+507 YGAYP
-512 DHYETLH
+512 DHYETMH

-524 TFVPAVKGEDGK
+524 TFVPAVKDESGK
-536 YVANSKYLQLQE
+536 YVANPKYIQLQE

-558 SHQDVGVHTA
+558 SGQESGVHAA
-568 DDAVLNATGP
+568 DDAVLNAMGP

-584 GFMDNTEVFKIM
+584 GFMDNTEVFKVM
-596 VQTLGLGAK
+596 VESLGLGSK

>member
-1 MSQICHLLCRYC
+1 
-13 NLTYIQSIFFPMN
+13 MN
-26 NLRLVKFSTFIF
+26 ISSLIKNAVCILATTFI
-38 SILSIGAVYAQA
+38 SAAHAQA
-50 IYPIDQAEILAG
+50 VYPIDKAEILTG
-62 SKFDIKIEF
+62 SNFDIKIEF
-71 SQVLKPEEVFIELNG
+71 SQVVNPNEVVIELNG
-86 VPANKAILSKSEF
+86 TPANKAILAKSEF
-99 IANENGKGS
+99 IQNENGKGS
-108 SIIYRDVQLSKAGK
+108 SVIYRDVQLTKAGK
-122 YQALARTPQEKL
+122 YELVARSPQEKL
-134 QVTWDVYASGPRRV
+134 QVTWDLYASGPRRV

-168 VLSKGIAEGKYQG
+168 VLSKGISEGKYQG

-187 MPSTA
+187 MPNTA

-219 AVNAMGVYVSRANDN
+219 AVNAMGVYVSRASNN
-234 LSHPKVETITELL
+234 LSHPKVETIAELI

-258 SDAELEDATPGAMVA
+258 SDAELQDATPGAMVA

-297 GGGSAYFYPKSSKGS
+297 GGGSAYFYPQSSKGS

-321 DTFKTD
+321 ETFKAD
-327 GYQIALTKQELIA
+327 GYQVALTKQELIA
-340 AAQNKNTK
+340 ASENKNTK

-365 LFLKK
+365 FYLKK
-370 NTVSQY
+370 NTVPQY

-424 TIMLSNAVQVAKD
+424 TIMLSNAVQIAKD

-459 SGVVHDDKPGPLREK
+459 SGVVNDDKTGPLREK
-474 VGIYADA
+474 VGTYADA
-481 GYPNYPKADIQGYPN
+481 GYPNYPKADVQGYPN

-507 YGSYP
+507 YGNYP

-524 TFVPAVKGEDGK
+524 TFVPAVKGEGGK
-536 YVANSKYLQLQE
+536 YIANPKYVQLQE

-558 SHQDVGVHTA
+558 SHQESGVHTA
-568 DDAVLNATGP
+568 DDAVLNAIGP

-596 VQTLGLGAK
+596 VQTLGLGSK

>member
-1 MSQICHLLCRYC
+1 MKLIQLLKLHFIALFC
-13 NLTYIQSIFFPMN
+13 
-26 NLRLVKFSTFIF
+26 LVTGIVH
-38 SILSIGAVYAQA
+38 AAA
-50 IYPIDQAEILAG
+50 IYPIDQANILAG
-62 SKFDIKIEF
+62 SKFDIKVEF
-71 SQVLKPEEVFIELNG
+71 NSVVNQNDVILELNAKPINAL
-86 VPANKAILSKSEF
+86 VTVKPEF
-99 IANENGKGS
+99 IANENGRGS
-108 SIIYRDVQLSKAGK
+108 SLVFRDVHISKAGK
-122 YQALARTPQEKL
+122 YQLTATVPQERL
-134 QVTWDVYASGPRRV
+134 QVNWDVYASGPRKV

-153 FIGDGMT
+153 FVGDGMT

-168 VLSKGIAEGKYQG
+168 VLSKGITEGKYQG

-219 AVNAMGVYVSRANDN
+219 AVNAMGLYVSRATDN
-234 LSHPKVETITELL
+234 LSHPKVETIAELI
-247 KRKTKM
+247 KRNTRM

-258 SDAELEDATPGAMVA
+258 SDAELEDATPAAVVA

-283 IADQLLASKAEVIL
+283 IADQLLASGADVIL
-297 GGGSAYFYPKSSKGS
+297 GGGSAYFYPQSTKGS
-312 KRKDENNLV
+312 KRKDEQNLI
-321 DTFKTD
+321 DGFKAK
-327 GYQIALTKQELIA
+327 GYQLAFTKQQLLAESSS
-340 AAQNKNTK
+340 KNTK

-365 LFLKK
+365 LYLKK
-370 NTVSQY
+370 NTVEQY

-424 TIMLSNAVQVAKD
+424 TIMLSNAVQIAKD

-459 SGVVHDDKPGPLREK
+459 SGVVHDDKPGALREK
-474 VGIYADA
+474 VGVYADA
-481 GYPNYPKADIQGYPN
+481 GYPNYPKADLKGYPN
-496 QIDVTKRLAFF
+496 KIDVSKRLAYF

-512 DHYETLH
+512 DHYETMH

-524 TFVPAVKGEDGK
+524 TFVPAIKDEAGK
-536 YVANSKYLQLQE
+536 FVANPKYIQLQE

-558 SHQDVGVHTA
+558 TNQESGVHTA
-568 DDAVLNATGP
+568 DDAVLNAQGP

-584 GFMDNTEVFKIM
+584 GFMDNTEVFRVM
-596 VQTLGLGAK
+596 VESLGLSSK

>member
-1 MSQICHLLCRYC
+1 MKTPRLIRIASF
-13 NLTYIQSIFFPMN
+13 IFFG
-26 NLRLVKFSTFIF
+26 
-38 SILSIGAVYAQA
+38 SITGFLQAAA
-50 IYPIDQAEILAG
+50 IYPIDQATILAG

-71 SQVLKPEEVFIELNG
+71 NTVINLGDAEIELNG
-86 VPANKAILSKSEF
+86 APINKIISAQPEF
-99 IANENGKGS
+99 ISNENGKGS
-108 SIIYRDVQLSKAGK
+108 SILYREVQLTKAGK
-122 YQALARTPQEKL
+122 YQIVARAPQERL
-134 QVTWDVYASGPRRV
+134 QVNWDVYATGPRRV

-160 IANRTAAR
+160 IANRTTAR
-168 VLSKGIAEGKYQG
+168 VLSKGIQEGKYQG

-219 AVNAMGVYVSRANDN
+219 AVNAMGVYVSRASDN
-234 LSHPKVETITELL
+234 LSHPKVETIAELI
-247 KRKTKM
+247 KRNTKM
-253 SVGIV
+253 AVGIV
-258 SDAELEDATPGAMVA
+258 SDAELEDATPGAMVS

-283 IADQLLASKAEVIL
+283 IADQLLSSGAEVIL
-297 GGGSAYFYPKSSKGS
+297 GGGSAYFYPQSTKGS
-312 KRKDENNLV
+312 TRKDEKNLV
-321 DTFKTD
+321 ENFKLK
-327 GYQIALTKQELIA
+327 GYQLAFTKQELLSA
-340 AAQNKNTK
+340 SESRGTK
-348 KLFGVFHPD
+348 TLFGVFHPD

-365 LFLKK
+365 LYLKK
-370 NTVSQY
+370 NTVEQF

-424 TIMLSNAVQVAKD
+424 TIMLSNAVQIAKD

-474 VGIYADA
+474 VGIYAEA

-496 QIDVTKRLAFF
+496 KIDVSKRIAFF

-519 PKLDG
+519 PKMDG
-524 TFVPAVKGEDGK
+524 TFVPAVKDDSGK
-536 YVANSKYLQLQE
+536 YVANPKYLQLQE

-558 SHQDVGVHTA
+558 SHQESGVHTA
-568 DDAVLNATGP
+568 DDAVLNAMGP
-578 GSEKFK
+578 GSENFK

-596 VQTLGLGAK
+596 VQSLGLGSK

>member
-1 MSQICHLLCRYC
+1 MSINRFAQFLLVTAAFYF
-13 NLTYIQSIFFPMN
+13 NHTAHAA
-26 NLRLVKFSTFIF
+26 
-38 SILSIGAVYAQA
+38 AVY
-50 IYPIDQAEILAG
+50 PINNAAILAG
-62 SKFDIKIEF
+62 SKFDIKVEF
-71 SQVLKPEEVFIELNG
+71 SQAVNLEEVVIDINSSPSNKLITAKPEFI
-86 VPANKAILSKSEF
+86 S
-99 IANENGKGS
+99 NENGKGS
-108 SIIYRDVQLSKAGK
+108 SILFRDVQLTKAGK
-122 YQALARTPQEKL
+122 YQVVARTPQERL

-168 VLSKGIAEGKYQG
+168 VLSKGIVEGKYQG
-181 RLAFDD
+181 KLAFDD

-219 AVNAMGVYVSRANDN
+219 AVNAMGVYVSRASDN
-234 LSHPKVETITELL
+234 LSHPKVETITELV
-247 KRKTKM
+247 KRNTNM

-258 SDAELEDATPGAMVA
+258 SDAELQDATPGAMVA

-283 IADQLLASKAEVIL
+283 IADQLLASHAEVIL
-297 GGGSAYFYPKSSKGS
+297 GGGSAYFYPQSTKGS

-321 DTFKTD
+321 DAFKAD
-327 GYQIALTKQELIA
+327 GYKVALTKQELIA
-340 AAQNKNTK
+340 AAENKNTK

-370 NTVSQY
+370 NTVSHY

-387 SAIDVLSRNPNGFF
+387 SAIEVLSRNPNGFF

-424 TIMLSNAVQVAKD
+424 TIMLSNAVQIAKD

-474 VGIYADA
+474 VGIYAEA
-481 GYPNYPKADIQGYPN
+481 GYPNYPKADVQGYPN
-496 QIDVTKRLAFF
+496 QIDVSKRLAFF
-507 YGSYP
+507 YGNYP
-512 DHYETLH
+512 DHYETMH

-524 TFVPAVKGEDGK
+524 TFVPAVKSDNGK
-536 YVANSKYLQLQE
+536 FIANPKYLQLQE

-568 DDAVLNATGP
+568 DDAVLNAMGP

-584 GFMDNTEVFKIM
+584 GFMDNTEVFKVM
-596 VQTLGLGAK
+596 VQSLGLGSK

>member
-1 MSQICHLLCRYC
+1 MNASRLISALFLIFQASTISL
-13 NLTYIQSIFFPMN
+13 IQAA
-26 NLRLVKFSTFIF
+26 T
-38 SILSIGAVYAQA
+38 
-50 IYPIDQAEILAG
+50 IYPIDQASILAG
-62 SKFDIKIEF
+62 SKFDIKVEFNSVVNLNDIVIEM
-71 SQVLKPEEVFIELNG
+71 NG
-86 VPANKAILSKSEF
+86 VQLSRLILTKPDF
-99 IANENGKGS
+99 ISSENGKGS
-108 SIIYRDVQLSKAGK
+108 SLLYRDVEIPKSGK
-122 YQALARTPQEKL
+122 YQVVARTPQESL
-134 QVTWDVYASGPRRV
+134 QATWDVYPSGPRRV

-160 IANRTAAR
+160 VANRTAAR
-168 VLSKGIAEGKYQG
+168 VLSKGIVEGKYQG
-181 RLAFDD
+181 RLSFDD
-187 MPSTA
+187 MPQTA

-219 AVNAMGVYVSRANDN
+219 AVNAMGVYVSRGSDN
-234 LSHPKVETITELL
+234 LSHPKVETIAELI

-258 SDAELEDATPGAMVA
+258 SDAELQDATPGAMVA

-283 IADQLLASKAEVIL
+283 IADQLLASGAEVIL
-297 GGGSAYFYPKSSKGS
+297 GGGSAYFYPQSSKGS
-312 KRKDENNLV
+312 KRKDDKNLLEA
-321 DTFKTD
+321 FKAD
-327 GYQIALTKQELIA
+327 GYQLAFTKQELNA
-340 AAQNKNTK
+340 AATNKNTK

-365 LFLKK
+365 LYLKK
-370 NTVSQY
+370 NTVEQY

-424 TIMLSNAVQVAKD
+424 TIMLSNAVQIAKD
-437 FAKTHPDT
+437 FAKSHPDT

-459 SGVVHDDKPGPLREK
+459 SGVVHDEKSGPLREK
-474 VGIYADA
+474 VGIYAEA
-481 GYPNYPKADIQGYPN
+481 GYPNYPKADIKGYPN
-496 QIDVTKRLAFF
+496 QIDVSKRLAFF
-507 YGSYP
+507 YGNYP

-524 TFVPAVKGEDGK
+524 TFIPSIKDENGK
-536 YVANSKYLQLQE
+536 YVANPKYLQLHE

-558 SHQDVGVHTA
+558 SHQESGVHTA
-568 DDAVLNATGP
+568 DDAVLNAQGP

-584 GFMDNTEVFKIM
+584 GFMDNTEVFKVM
-596 VQTLGLGAK
+596 AESLGLGNK

>member
-1 MSQICHLLCRYC
+1 MNIAQLLKVSPF
-13 NLTYIQSIFFPMN
+13 L
-26 NLRLVKFSTFIF
+26 FSAFC
-38 SILSIGAVYAQA
+38 IGAAQGQA
-50 IYPIDQAEILAG
+50 IYPIDKAEILAG
-62 SKFDIKIEF
+62 SKFDIKVELKQVVNQNDLIIE
-71 SQVLKPEEVFIELNG
+71 VNG
-86 VPANKAILSKSEF
+86 IPANKAILAKPEF
-99 IANENGKGS
+99 ISDENGKGS
-108 SIIYRDVQLSKAGK
+108 SIIYRDVQLPKAGK
-122 YQALARTPQEKL
+122 YVITAKSPQEKL
-134 QVTWDVYASGPRRV
+134 QVTWDIYASGPRRV

-168 VLSKGIAEGKYQG
+168 VLSKGISEGKYQG

-219 AVNAMGVYVSRANDN
+219 AVNAMGVYVSRASDN
-234 LSHPKVETITELL
+234 LSHPRVETITELL
-247 KRKTKM
+247 KRKTNM

-258 SDAELEDATPGAMVA
+258 SDAELQDATPGAMVA

-297 GGGSAYFYPKSSKGS
+297 GGGAAYFYPQSAKGS
-312 KRKDENNLV
+312 KRKDENNLI
-321 DTFKTD
+321 DAFKTD
-327 GYQIALTKQELIA
+327 GYQVALTKQELIA
-340 AAQNKNTK
+340 AAENKNTK

-474 VGIYADA
+474 VGVYAAA
-481 GYPNYPKADIQGYPN
+481 GYPNYPKADVQGYPN
-496 QIDVTKRLAFF
+496 QIDVSKRLAFF
-507 YGSYP
+507 YGNYP
-512 DHYETLH
+512 DHYETMH

-524 TFVPAVKGEDGK
+524 TFVPAVKDESGK
-536 YVANSKYLQLQE
+536 YIANPKYIQLQE

-584 GFMDNTEVFKIM
+584 GFMDNTEVFKVM
-596 VQTLGLGAK
+596 VQTLGLGSK

>member
-1 MSQICHLLCRYC
+1 MNIAHLIKSTLC
-13 NLTYIQSIFFPMN
+13 
-26 NLRLVKFSTFIF
+26 VF
-38 SILSIGAVYAQA
+38 SIAFISAAHAQA
-50 IYPIDQAEILAG
+50 IYPIDNAQILAG
-62 SKFDIKIEF
+62 SNFDIKVELSQAVSPSEVVIE
-71 SQVLKPEEVFIELNG
+71 VNG
-86 VPANKAILSKSEF
+86 LPVNKVILAKSEF
-99 IANENGKGS
+99 IQNENGKGS
-108 SIIYRDVQLSKAGK
+108 SIIYRDVQLPKAGK
-122 YQALARTPQEKL
+122 YAVVARTPQEKL
-134 QVTWDVYASGPRRV
+134 QVTWEVYASGPRRV

-168 VLSKGIAEGKYQG
+168 VLSKGITEGKYQG

-219 AVNAMGVYVSRANDN
+219 AVNAMGVYVSRASDN
-234 LSHPKVETITELL
+234 LSHPKVETIAELI

-258 SDAELEDATPGAMVA
+258 SDAELQDATPGAMVA

-297 GGGSAYFYPKSSKGS
+297 GGGSAYFYPQSSKGS

-321 DTFKTD
+321 ETFKAD
-327 GYQIALTKQELIA
+327 GYQVALTKQELFA
-340 AAQNKNTK
+340 AAENKNTK

-459 SGVVHDDKPGPLREK
+459 SGVVHDDKSGPLREK

-496 QIDVTKRLAFF
+496 KIDVTKRLAFF
-507 YGSYP
+507 YGNYP

-524 TFVPAVKGEDGK
+524 TFVPAVKGEGGK
-536 YVANSKYLQLQE
+536 YIANPKYIQLQE

-558 SHQDVGVHTA
+558 AHQESGVHTA
-568 DDAVLNATGP
+568 DDAVLNAIGP

-584 GFMDNTEVFKIM
+584 GFMDNTEVFKVM
-596 VQTLGLGAK
+596 VQTLGLGSK

>member
-1 MSQICHLLCRYC
+1 MKMSYLIKVVLPILL
-13 NLTYIQSIFFPMN
+13 TFFAG
-26 NLRLVKFSTFIF
+26 FIK
-38 SILSIGAVYAQA
+38 AAA
-50 IYPIDQAEILAG
+50 IYPIDQASILVS
-62 SKFDIKIEF
+62 SKFDIKVEF
-71 SQVLKPEEVFIELNG
+71 NQVIDPGNLSITING
-86 VPANKAILSKSEF
+86 APVNQLITSKSEF
-99 IANENGKGS
+99 ISDENGKGS
-108 SIIYRDVQLSKAGK
+108 SVIYRDVQLPKAGK
-122 YQALARTPQEKL
+122 YELVARTPQEKL
-134 QVTWDVYASGPRRV
+134 QVTWDVYASGPRKV

-153 FIGDGMT
+153 FVGDGMT

-168 VLSKGIAEGKYQG
+168 VLSKGITEGKYQG

-219 AVNAMGVYVSRANDN
+219 AVNAMGVYVSRASDN

-258 SDAELEDATPGAMVA
+258 SDAELQDATPGAMVA

-283 IADQLLASKAEVIL
+283 IADQLLASGAEVIL
-297 GGGSAYFYPKSSKGS
+297 GGGAAYFYPQSAKAS
-312 KRKDENNLV
+312 KRKDEKNLIEA
-321 DTFKTD
+321 FKTN
-327 GYQIALTKQELIA
+327 GYQLAFTKQELMSA
-340 AAQNKNTK
+340 ADNKNTK

-370 NTVSQY
+370 NTVAQY

-387 SAIDVLSRNPNGFF
+387 SAIEVLSRNPNGFF

-424 TIMLSNAVQVAKD
+424 TIMLSNAVQIAKD
-437 FAKTHPDT
+437 FAKKNPDT

-459 SGVVHDDKPGPLREK
+459 SGVVHDDIPGPLREK
-474 VGIYADA
+474 VGTYASA
-481 GYPNYPKADIQGYPN
+481 GFPNYPKADVQGYPN

-507 YGSYP
+507 YGNYP
-512 DHYETLH
+512 DHYETMH

-524 TFVPAVKGEDGK
+524 TFVPAVKNDSGK
-536 YVANSKYLQLQE
+536 FVANPKYIQLQE

-568 DDAVLNATGP
+568 DDAVLNAMGP

-584 GFMDNTEVFKIM
+584 GFMDNTEVFKVM
-596 VQTLGLGAK
+596 VESLGLGSK

>member
-1 MSQICHLLCRYC
+1 MKISRLL
-13 NLTYIQSIFFPMN
+13 
-26 NLRLVKFSTFIF
+26 ST
-38 SILSIGAVYAQA
+38 SLYAILLFTIGAVHAQV
-50 IYPIDQAEILAG
+50 IYPIDKAEILAG
-62 SKFDIKIEF
+62 SKFDIKVEFNHVVNSDVVVIEINGAPINR
-71 SQVLKPEEVFIELNG
+71 LITTKPEFI
-86 VPANKAILSKSEF
+86 S
-99 IANENGKGS
+99 NENGKGS
-108 SIIYRDVQLSKAGK
+108 SIIFRDIQLPKAGK
-122 YQALARTPQEKL
+122 YEVVARIPQER
-134 QVTWDVYASGPRRV
+134 QAVTWDIYSSGPRRV

-168 VLSKGIAEGKYQG
+168 VLSKGISEGKYQG

-258 SDAELEDATPGAMVA
+258 SDAELQDATPGAMVS

-297 GGGSAYFYPKSSKGS
+297 GGGSAYFYPQSSKGS
-312 KRKDENNLV
+312 KRKDEANLV
-321 DTFKTD
+321 DAFKLD
-327 GYQIALTKQELIA
+327 GYQVALTKQELITA
-340 AAQNKNTK
+340 SENKNTK

-365 LFLKK
+365 FFLKK
-370 NTVSQY
+370 NTVMQY

-424 TIMLSNAVQVAKD
+424 TIMLSNAVQIAKD

-474 VGIYADA
+474 VGIYAGA

-496 QIDVTKRLAFF
+496 QIDVSKRLAFF
-507 YGSYP
+507 YGNYP

-524 TFVPAVKGEDGK
+524 TFVPAVKGEGGIYIANPK
-536 YVANSKYLQLQE
+536 YMQLQE

-558 SHQDVGVHTA
+558 SHQEVGVHTA
-568 DDAVLNATGP
+568 DDAVLNAMGP

-584 GFMDNTEVFKIM
+584 GFMDNTEVFKVI

>member
-1 MSQICHLLCRYC
+1 MKTPRLIR
-13 NLTYIQSIFFPMN
+13 IAFFIFFG
-26 NLRLVKFSTFIF
+26 
-38 SILSIGAVYAQA
+38 SITGFLQAAA
-50 IYPIDQAEILAG
+50 IYPIDQATILAG

-71 SQVLKPEEVFIELNG
+71 NTVINLGDAEIELNG
-86 VPANKAILSKSEF
+86 APINKIISAQPEF
-99 IANENGKGS
+99 ISNENGKGS
-108 SIIYRDVQLSKAGK
+108 SILYREVQLTKAGK
-122 YQALARTPQEKL
+122 YQIVARAPQERL
-134 QVTWDVYASGPRRV
+134 QVNWDVYATGPRRV

-160 IANRTAAR
+160 IANRTTAR
-168 VLSKGIAEGKYQG
+168 VLSKGIQEGKYQG

-219 AVNAMGVYVSRANDN
+219 AVNAMGVYVSRASDN
-234 LSHPKVETITELL
+234 LSHPKVETIAELI
-247 KRKTKM
+247 KRNTKM
-253 SVGIV
+253 AVGIV
-258 SDAELEDATPGAMVA
+258 SDAELEDATPGAMVS

-283 IADQLLASKAEVIL
+283 IADQLLSSGAEVIL
-297 GGGSAYFYPKSSKGS
+297 GGGSAYFYPQSTKGS
-312 KRKDENNLV
+312 RRKDEKNLV
-321 DTFKTD
+321 ENFKLK
-327 GYQIALTKQELIA
+327 GYQLAFTKQELLSA
-340 AAQNKNTK
+340 SESRGTK
-348 KLFGVFHPD
+348 TLFGVFHPD

-365 LFLKK
+365 LYLKK
-370 NTVSQY
+370 NTVEQF

-474 VGIYADA
+474 VGIYAEA

-496 QIDVTKRLAFF
+496 KIDVSKRIAFF

-519 PKLDG
+519 PKMDG
-524 TFVPAVKGEDGK
+524 TFVPAVKDNSGK
-536 YVANSKYLQLQE
+536 YVANPKYLQLQE

-558 SHQDVGVHTA
+558 SHQESGVHTA
-568 DDAVLNATGP
+568 DDAVLNAMGP
-578 GSEKFK
+578 GSENFR

-596 VQTLGLGAK
+596 VQSLGLGSK